1 MYAENL
7 ISTPEAQADFYPTP
21 KELGKKMLQGID
33 LGFISTVLEPSAG
46 KGDLIRCLAEE
57 SIAQEHR
64 YNPHT
69 LNVDAIEIDPISAVF
84 SSMNLAVPDGKKFSI
99 PCADLKIVPVTIT
112 NSTKRLV

>member
-1 MYAENL
+1 
-7 ISTPEAQADFYPTP
+7 
-21 KELGKKMLQGID
+21 MLQGID

-46 KGDLIRCLAEE
+46 RGFDSVLAEE

-69 LNVDAIEIDPISAVF
+69 LNVDAIEIDPYIRSILKL
-84 SSMNLAVPDGKKFSI
+84 MNLAVPDGKKFSI

>member
-69 LNVDAIEIDPISAVF
+69 LNVDAIEIDPYIRSMLTVGISASV
-84 SSMNLAVPDGKKFSI
+84 
-99 PCADLKIVPVTIT
+99 
-112 NSTKRLV
+112 KRLSRKCAMPNSRANLSTWQ

>member
-1 MYAENL
+1 
-7 ISTPEAQADFYPTP
+7 
-21 KELGKKMLQGID
+21 MLQGID

-69 LNVDAIEIDPISAVF
+69 LNVDAIEIDPYIRSIL
-84 SSMNLAVPDGKKFSI
+84 SRLITVPDSKKFSI